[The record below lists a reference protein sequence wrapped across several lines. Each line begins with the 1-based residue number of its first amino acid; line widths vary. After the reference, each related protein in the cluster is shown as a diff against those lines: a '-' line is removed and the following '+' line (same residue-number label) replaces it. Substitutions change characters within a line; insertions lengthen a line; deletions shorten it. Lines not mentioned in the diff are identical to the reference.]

1 MSIKAI
7 TLCLCF
13 ISFSWAH
20 GILLMAEPAEED
32 GMLYIEGALGD
43 GTVPAGAKIV
53 LHEQA
58 TGRPLWQGQLPEEG
72 YITVEMPE
80 VPYTVSLIV
89 DRSHSRTIPGPL
101 DNSEEAD
108 TTNEETQEIPQDR
121 STEEP
126 IIEDE
131 DAENTRGF
139 LLAALILFI
148 ISGAVGFRIGFN
160 KKRQNK

>member
-1 MSIKAI
+1 
-7 TLCLCF
+7 
-13 ISFSWAH
+13 
-20 GILLMAEPAEED
+20 MAEPAEED
-32 GMLYIEGALGD
+32 NMLYIEGALGD

-72 YITVEMPE
+72 YLTVEMPE

-101 DNSEEAD
+101 ENSEEAD
-108 TTNEETQEIPQDR
+108 TITEETQEDTQDQ
-121 STEEP
+121 STPEP
-126 IIEDE
+126 VIEDE
-131 DAENTRGF
+131 DTGNTTGF

-160 KKRQNK
+160 KKKAE